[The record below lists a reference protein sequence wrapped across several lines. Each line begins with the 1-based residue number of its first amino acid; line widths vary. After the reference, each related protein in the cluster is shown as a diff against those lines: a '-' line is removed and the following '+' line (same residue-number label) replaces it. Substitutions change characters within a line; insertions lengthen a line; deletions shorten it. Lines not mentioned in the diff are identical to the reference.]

1 MNSLPA
7 PEFVKNDPQAIE
19 ADLIRRFEIISKKTL
34 HPAQIEQLYVNVLA
48 YAYSLNLSAIQAA
61 CEKMLVRTS
70 SGVFL
75 DYLGDLVGTQRLVA
89 AAAQTRIAFTRN
101 PPDPSSAPNSAPVTV
116 PAGTLV
122 TSADGRVT
130 FAIDAAIDI
139 GVNPATVTATC
150 TEPGEQG
157 NGWLPGQINALQ
169 SGLPVTASNV
179 STSTGGADVETDD
192 HYRARIMSAPEAY
205 TNAGSYGAYRH
216 HAMSAH
222 QSIVDVAVYGPAEGE
237 PPGQV
242 ALYPLTE
249 SGLPSETLLAQV
261 SEAASGERVRPL
273 TDTVIVRSPEVVD
286 YAIAAA
292 LTFYTSAD
300 RTDAMARARDALD
313 AWLDDRKRLLGVDL
327 VPEQISAVLH
337 VPGVYRV
344 QVTSPA
350 LKVLER
356 HQWGRCTGVTLTD
369 AGAVNG

>member
-1 MNSLPA
+1 MNRLPA
-7 PEFVKNDPQAIE
+7 PEFVANDPQKIE
-19 ADLIRRFEIISKKTL
+19 ADLIRHLEIISKKTL
-34 HPAQIEQLYVNVLA
+34 HPGQIERLYINVLA
-48 YAYSLNLSAIQAA
+48 YAYSLNLAAIQAA

-75 DYLGDLVGTQRLVA
+75 DYLGDLVGTQRLLA
-89 AAAQTRIAFTRN
+89 AAAQTRITFTRTA
-101 PPDPSSAPNSAPVTV
+101 PDPTGAPNPASVMV
-116 PAGTLV
+116 PAGTLIA
-122 TSADGRVT
+122 SADGRVSFAT
-130 FAIDAAIDI
+130 DEAIDV
-139 GVNPATVTATC
+139 GVNPVAVTATC

-157 NGWLPGQINALQ
+157 NGWLPDQINAQQ
-169 SGLPVTASNV
+169 SGLPITASNITV
-179 STSTGGADVETDD
+179 SAGGADVETDD
-192 HYRARIMSAPEAY
+192 RYRARIMSAPEAY

-249 SGLPSETLLAQV
+249 SGLPSEALIAQV
-261 SEAASGERVRPL
+261 AAAVSDERVRPL
-273 TDTVIVRSPEVVD
+273 TDTVLVRAPEVVD
-286 YAIAAA
+286 YAISAA

-313 AWLDDRKRLLGVDL
+313 VWLDDRKRLLGVDL

-344 QVTSPA
+344 QATSPA
-350 LKVLER
+350 FKVLER

>member
-1 MNSLPA
+1 MSTLPA
-7 PEFVKNDPQAIE
+7 PEFVRIDPAAIE
-19 ADLIRRFEIISKKTL
+19 AQLVKRYETLADKTQY
-34 HPAQIEQLYVNVLA
+34 PGQIDQLYINQIA
-48 YAYSLNLSAIQAA
+48 YADGLARAAIQAA

-70 SGVFL
+70 SGVHL
-75 DYLGDLVGTQRLVA
+75 DYLGDLVGTMRLVA
-89 AAAQTRIAFTRN
+89 APAQTRIAFTCN
-101 PPDPSSAPNSAPVTV
+101 PPDPSSAPNPAPVTV

-122 TSADGRVT
+122 TSADGRVS
-130 FAIDAAIDI
+130 FATDETINV
-139 GVNPATVTATC
+139 GSNPVVVAATC
-150 TEPGEQG
+150 IEPGEAG

-179 STSTGGADVETDD
+179 TISTGGADVETDD
-192 HYRARIMSAPEAY
+192 HYRERIMSAPEAY

-242 ALYPLTE
+242 ALYPLSE
-249 SGLPSETLLAQV
+249 AGLPSETLIAQV
-261 SEAASGERVRPL
+261 AAAVSDERVRPL
-273 TDTVIVRSPEVVD
+273 TDTVLVRSPEVVD
-286 YAIAAA
+286 YTIAAT

-313 AWLDDRKRLLGVDL
+313 TWLDECKRLLGVDL

-337 VPGVYRV
+337 VAGVYRV
-344 QVTSPA
+344 QVTSPK
-350 LKVLER
+350 LRVLER